1 MYLLHCVCLLILIML
16 INTESVTV
24 MARMTTVI
32 VTDRGSQVLT
42 QHRLTDV
49 TVRKGELTRLLC
61 GRGQTRPRRTHLC
74 SLSPPGRVDAA
85 CTARSWSPGKL
96 ALSLYRSNSESA
108 EFREEELEKMFF
120 YLQTIY

>member
-1 MYLLHCVCLLILIML
+1 MYLLRCVCLLILITL

-24 MARMTTVI
+24 MARLTTVI
-32 VTDRGSQVLT
+32 VTERQSLSTTT
-42 QHRLTDV
+42 QHRLTNV
-49 TVRKGELTRLLC
+49 TGRKGGELTRLLC
-61 GRGQTRPRRTHLC
+61 GRGQTRPRRTRLC

-96 ALSLYRSNSESA
+96 ALFLYRSNSESA
-108 EFREEELEKMFF
+108 EFGEEEF